1 MTRALARATS
11 AARSPARRA
20 AASVSSGVDWKP
32 HDEPISART
41 PMPAVSVCVSPSTT
55 RFLALIDS

>member
-1 MTRALARATS
+1 VTRALARATS

-20 AASVSSGVDWKP
+20 AASVSSGVDWNP
-32 HDEPISART
+32 HDDPISART
-41 PMPAVSVCVSPSTT
+41 PIPAVSDCVSPSTT